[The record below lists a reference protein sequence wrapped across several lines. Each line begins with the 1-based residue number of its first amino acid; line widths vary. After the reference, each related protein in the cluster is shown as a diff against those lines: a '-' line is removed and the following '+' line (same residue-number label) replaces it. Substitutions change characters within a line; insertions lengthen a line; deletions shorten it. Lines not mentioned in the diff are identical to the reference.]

1 MPDIDLNAMRAYVL
15 DKFIKEGDF
24 DFLKAGGLDAMVNAM
39 LELDAAYMASLAED
53 AVYDDDEAYERLFT
67 ALQARY
73 PQYKMYCLRL
83 AEDYLDFAEEY
94 LASVGAI
101 EWE

>member
-1 MPDIDLNAMRAYVL
+1 MPEIDFSAMRAYVL

-24 DFLKAGGLDAMVNAM
+24 DFLKAGELDTMLDAM
-39 LELDAAYMASLAED
+39 LEIDTAYMNSLAED